1 LWRNG
6 PAMKIVEIEMVYK
19 TKENYR
25 T

>member
-6 PAMKIVEIEMVYK
+6 PAMKIVETEMVYK